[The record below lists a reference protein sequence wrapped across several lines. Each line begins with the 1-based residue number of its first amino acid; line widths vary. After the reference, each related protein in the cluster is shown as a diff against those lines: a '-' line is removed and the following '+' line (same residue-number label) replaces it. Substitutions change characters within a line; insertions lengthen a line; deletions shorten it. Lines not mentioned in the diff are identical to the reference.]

1 MLLSSIVST
10 FDFVPFLCTNQ
21 EFLAFDELDDE
32 EANEIWQS
40 YLRATLTRRPR
51 RDTAPKP
58 DEKLEEKMPEEEND
72 SDGGIALM
80 TSLLDTLSIPSTLF
94 TSETRTH
101 WCTPYQSSSPFLP
114 PGSVSSY
121 TSMRSPNCIYTSIKG
136 EPEAPLLRQE
146 RTTAT
151 LTASLE
157 TLGNLV
163 KREEEY
169 DEGKEIRAAIEAVG
183 EIYARKG
190 RRVFEARWPCA
201 LVLAK
206 KK

>member
-1 MLLSSIVST
+1 LLLSSTVNT
-10 FDFVPFLCTNQ
+10 LDFIPFLCTNS

-32 EANEIWQS
+32 EANGIWQS
-40 YLRATLTRRPR
+40 YLRATLTNRPR
-51 RDTAPKP
+51 PDGPPEEKP
-58 DEKLEEKMPEEEND
+58 DEKPEEKND
-72 SDGGIALM
+72 NDGGIALM

-94 TSETRTH
+94 TAETRMH

-114 PGSVSSY
+114 PGGVSSY
-121 TSMRSPNCIYTSIKG
+121 TSMRSSDCTYTS
-136 EPEAPLLRQE
+136 EDAPLLRQE
-146 RTTAT
+146 WTTTT
-151 LTASLE
+151 LRASLE

-169 DEGKEIRAAIEAVG
+169 DGGKEMRAAVEAVG
-183 EIYARKG
+183 EVYARKG
-190 RRVFEARWPCA
+190 RSVFEARWPCG